1 MRKPKPNPFPHYSPT
16 TTHHPPSP
24 TRISHIDFS
33 DIHRNPPL
41 TPDQAFIKSL
51 LIIYRSRDHA
61 VGISQDEKL
70 LLNLIADEIYNLSL
84 GKNS

>member
-1 MRKPKPNPFPHYSPT
+1 MKPKPNPFPHYSPT
-16 TTHHPPSP
+16 TTHLPPSP

-33 DIHRNPPL
+33 DIRRNPP
-41 TPDQAFIKSL
+41 TIPDQAFIKSM
-51 LIIYRSRDHA
+51 LIIYRVLNHA